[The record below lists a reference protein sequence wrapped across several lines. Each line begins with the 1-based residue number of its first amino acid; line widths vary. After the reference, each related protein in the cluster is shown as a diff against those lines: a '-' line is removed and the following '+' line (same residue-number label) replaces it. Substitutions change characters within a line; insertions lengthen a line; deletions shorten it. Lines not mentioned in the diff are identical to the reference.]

1 MAGLTGLFRRGTT
14 YYMRVVLPLDH
25 PLRAERPTGRIVI
38 SLGSSNYREALSK
51 GYTKRAEILAG
62 AIYETVPTASS
73 LAPRIHNLVSPTLTL
88 QELHLRWQAS
98 KHTSEDSSRACLRAI
113 HLFEEFSG
121 KVKLTQINRDIG
133 DKFRS
138 WLQQQPTSSKTAR
151 DRLVWVKSLLNF
163 ASQDLELIPKNPW
176 RGLDIK
182 AHTEAPRQPWSD
194 ESLTKLF
201 NHPIWK
207 EGLIPNE
214 TKAGGSA
221 AYWIPLLALY
231 SGARCSEL
239 CQLRTDDIKKES
251 GVWMM
256 QIHDGDPTQRIKTN
270 AARRSIPV
278 HDEILRLGFVQYC
291 ESMTPGSLWPNLPKR
306 EGKAGGYFSQFFGE
320 LRAELGIPPSMSFHS
335 FRHSARTNL
344 VCAGVAE
351 SVIDRLLGHIGTG
364 SVGAKVYTHLSQQ
377 TLQAA
382 INKLPSV
389 TRFFS
394 PYLYQTDISKPSLK
408 NPST

>member
-1 MAGLTGLFRRGTT
+1 MAGLTGLFRRGST

-51 GYTKRAEILAG
+51 GYGKRAEILSG
-62 AIYETVPTASS
+62 VSYQTVPTTSS
-73 LAPRIHNLVSPTLTL
+73 LAPRINNLVSPTLSL
-88 QELHLRWQAS
+88 QELHLRWQSAN
-98 KHTSEDSSRACLRAI
+98 HTSDDSSRSCLRAI

-121 KVKLTQINRDIG
+121 KVKLAQINRDMG

-151 DRLVWVKSLLNF
+151 DRLVWVKSLLNY

-182 AHTEAPRQPWSD
+182 AHTESPRQPWSE
-194 ESLTKLF
+194 ESLSKIF
-201 NHPIWK
+201 SHPIWSG
-207 EGLIPNE
+207 GLIPKDA
-214 TKAGGSA
+214 KAGGSA

-270 AARRSIPV
+270 SARRNIPL
-278 HDEILRLGFVQYC
+278 HDELIRLGFVQYC

-306 EGKAGGYFSQFFGE
+306 EGKAGGYFSQFFGG
-320 LRAELGIPPSMSFHS
+320 LRAELGIPASMSFHS
-335 FRHSARTNL
+335 FRHSVRTNL

-351 SVIDRLLGHIGTG
+351 SVVDKLLGHISTG
-364 SVGAKVYTHLSQQ
+364 SVGAKVYTHLSSQKLQESINCLPVSTGSVQQ
-377 TLQAA
+377 YQSLLNTSEPAA
-382 INKLPSV
+382 SHLE
-389 TRFFS
+389 T
-394 PYLYQTDISKPSLK
+394 
-408 NPST
+408 

>member
-51 GYTKRAEILAG
+51 GYAKRAEILVG
-62 AIYETVPTASS
+62 AIHETVSTESS
-73 LAPRIHNLVSPTLTL
+73 LAPRTHHVGSPTLTL

-113 HLFEEFSG
+113 NLFEEFSG
-121 KVKLTQINRDIG
+121 KVKLAQINRDMG

-138 WLQQQPTSSKTAR
+138 WLQQQQTSSKTAR
-151 DRLVWVKSLLNF
+151 DRLVWVKSLLNY

-201 NHPIWK
+201 SHSIWTK
-207 EGLIPNE
+207 GLIPKNI
-214 TKAGGSA
+214 KAGGSA
-221 AYWIPLLALY
+221 AYWIPLLGLY

-239 CQLRTDDIKKES
+239 CQLRKDDIKTES

-256 QIHDGDPTQRIKTN
+256 QIHDGDPTQRIKTI
-270 AARRSIPV
+270 AGRRAIPL
-278 HDEILRLGFVQYC
+278 HDELLRLGFIQYWDSI
-291 ESMTPGSLWPNLPKR
+291 EQGSLWPKLPKR

-351 SVIDRLLGHIGTG
+351 SVVDRLLGHIGTG
-364 SVGAKVYTHLSQQ
+364 SVGAKVYTHLSNQKLQESINCLPISTGSVQQ
-377 TLQAA
+377 YQSLVNTSEPAA
-382 INKLPSV
+382 SRLAP
-389 TRFFS
+389 
-394 PYLYQTDISKPSLK
+394 
-408 NPST
+408 

>member
-51 GYTKRAEILAG
+51 GYAKRAEILGG
-62 AIYETVPTASS
+62 ATYETVPTASP
-73 LAPRIHNLVSPTLTL
+73 LAPRIHNVGSPTLTL
-88 QELHLRWQAS
+88 QELHLRWQAANQ
-98 KHTSEDSSRACLRAI
+98 TSEDSSRACLRAI

-121 KVKLTQINRDIG
+121 NVKLAQINRDIG

-151 DRLVWVKSLLNF
+151 DRLVWVKSLLNY
-163 ASQDLELIPKNPW
+163 ACDDLEVISKNPW

-182 AHTEAPRQPWSD
+182 AHTETPRQPWSD
-194 ESLTKLF
+194 EFLTQLF
-201 NHPIWK
+201 SHPIWTD
-207 EGLIPNE
+207 GLIPRD
-214 TKAGGSA
+214 TKAGGLA

-239 CQLRTDDIKKES
+239 CQLQRIDIKKES
-251 GVWMM
+251 GVWMI
-256 QIHDGDPTQRIKTN
+256 QIHDGDSTQRIKTI
-270 AARRSIPV
+270 AARRSIPI
-278 HDEILRLGFVQYC
+278 HAELLRLGFIHYW
-291 ESMTPGSLWPNLPKR
+291 GSIEKGTLWPKLPKR

-344 VCAGVAE
+344 VCAGISE
-351 SVIDRLLGHIGTG
+351 SIMDRLLGHVGSGSIG
-364 SVGAKVYTHLSQQ
+364 SKVYTHLSIQ
-377 TLQAA
+377 TLQTA
-382 INKLPSV
+382 INNLPIATSCL
-389 TRFFS
+389 TPF
-394 PYLYQTDISKPSLK
+394 KP
-408 NPST
+408 TI

>member
-51 GYTKRAEILAG
+51 GYAKRAEILAG
-62 AIYETVPTASS
+62 AIHETVPTAST
-73 LAPRIHNLVSPTLTL
+73 LAPRIQNVDSPTLTL
-88 QELHLRWQAS
+88 QELHLRWQAAN
-98 KHTSEDSSRACLRAI
+98 HTSEDSSRACLRAI

-121 KVKLTQINRDIG
+121 AVKLNQINRDMG

-151 DRLVWVKSLLNF
+151 DRLVWVKSLLNY
-163 ASQDLELIPKNPW
+163 ACEDLEVIPKNPW

-207 EGLIPNE
+207 EGVIPNDN
-214 TKAGGSA
+214 KAGGSA

-231 SGARCSEL
+231 SGARCSEI

-251 GVWMM
+251 GVWMV
-256 QIHDGDPTQRIKTN
+256 QIHDGDLTQRIKTN

-278 HDEILRLGFVQYC
+278 HDELLRLGFIQY
-291 ESMTPGSLWPNLPKR
+291 SKSITQGSLWPKLPKR
-306 EGKAGGYFSQFFGE
+306 EGKAGGFFSQFFGQ

-351 SVIDRLLGHIGTG
+351 SVADRILGHISTG
-364 SVGAKVYTHLSQQ
+364 GVGAKIYTHLSNQK
-377 TLQAA
+377 LQEA
-382 INKLPSV
+382 INYLPIA
-389 TRFFS
+389 TDEIKQ
-394 PYLYQTDISKPSLK
+394 YQL
-408 NPST
+408 

>member
-1 MAGLTGLFRRGTT
+1 MAGLTGLFRRGST

-25 PLRAERPTGRIVI
+25 PLRSERPTGRIVI

-51 GYTKRAEILAG
+51 GYAKRAEILTG
-62 AIYETVPTASS
+62 VSYETVPTGSS

-88 QELHLRWQAS
+88 QELHLRWQAAN
-98 KHTSEDSSRACLRAI
+98 HTSDDSSRSCLRAI

-121 KVKLTQINRDIG
+121 KVKLAQINRDMG

-151 DRLVWVKSLLNF
+151 DRLVWVKSLLNY
-163 ASQDLELIPKNPW
+163 ACQDLELLPKNPW

-201 NHPIWK
+201 SHPIWK

-221 AYWIPLLALY
+221 AYWIPIMALY

-270 AARRSIPV
+270 AARRSIPL

-291 ESMTPGSLWPNLPKR
+291 ESITQGSLWPNLPKR
-306 EGKAGGYFSQFFGE
+306 EGKAGGYFSQFFGG

-335 FRHSARTNL
+335 FRHSTRTNL

-351 SVIDRLLGHIGTG
+351 SVVDKLLGHISTG
-364 SVGAKVYTHLSQQ
+364 GVGSKVYTHLSQH

-389 TRFFS
+389 TRCFS
-394 PYLYQTDISKPSLK
+394 PQLYQTHISKPPLK
-408 NPST
+408 NPSP